1 MNPPA
6 LAPRQNC
13 GLAIASLVL
22 GIAGF
27 VLCLGPIAGIPAVIC
42 GHMAQSKIR
51 KSGGALTGDGIALAG
66 LITGYCSF
74 VMIFFMALLAAIA
87 VPNFIKAREAAQNNV
102 CRSNLRAI
110 EGAKTTWALEHHAK
124 SGDVVP
130 VDSDLF
136 GAAQYIPQKPTCP
149 AGGVYSLNRVDALP
163 ICSIHGDVNGIGS
176 TVHVLP
182 IKSPR
187 P

>member
-6 LAPRQNC
+6 LAPRQQC

-27 VLCLGPIAGIPAVIC
+27 VLCLGPLAGIPAAIC
-42 GHMAQSKIR
+42 GHMAQAKIR
-51 KSGGALTGDGIALAG
+51 KSGGQLTGDGMALAG

-74 VMIFFMALLAAIA
+74 VMIVFLGLLAAIA
-87 VPNFIKAREAAQNNV
+87 VPNFIMARDAAQNNV

-110 EGAKTTWALEHHAK
+110 EGAKATWSIEHRQQPDDA
-124 SGDVVP
+124 VP
-130 VDSDLF
+130 LDSDLF
-136 GAAQYIPQKPTCP
+136 GADSFIPVKPVCP
-149 AGGVYSLNRVDALP
+149 AGGVYSLNRVDTSP
-163 ICSIHGDVNGIGS
+163 TCSIHGDKNGVGS
-176 TVHVLP
+176 TVHVP
-182 IKSPR
+182 PTKSPR

>member
-27 VLCLGPIAGIPAVIC
+27 VLCLGPITGIPAVIC

-51 KSGGALTGDGIALAG
+51 KSGGMLTGDGIALAG

-74 VMIFFMALLAAIA
+74 VMIIFLGLLAAIA
-87 VPNFIKAREAAQNNV
+87 VPNFIKARDASQNAS

-110 EGAKTTWALEHHAK
+110 DGAKATWVLENNKK
-124 SGDVVP
+124 SNDVP

-136 GAAQYIPQKPTCP
+136 GVDKYLPNKPTCP
-149 AGGVYSLNRVDALP
+149 ANGVYTLNKVDASP
-163 ICSIHGDVNGIGS
+163 TCSIHGDVNGVGS
-176 TVHVLP
+176 TVHTP
-182 IKSPR
+182 PTKSPR

>member
-6 LAPRQNC
+6 LAPRQKC

-27 VLCLGPIAGIPAVIC
+27 VLCLGPLAGIPAAIC
-42 GHMAQSKIR
+42 GHMAQAKIR
-51 KSGGALTGDGIALAG
+51 KSGGRLTGDGMALAG

-74 VMIFFMALLAAIA
+74 VMIIFLGLLAAIA
-87 VPNFIKAREAAQNNV
+87 VPNFIKARDAAQNNV

-110 EGAKTTWALEHHAK
+110 EGAKAAWVLESNNK
-124 SGDVVP
+124 PNDVP

-136 GAAQYIPQKPTCP
+136 GPISYIREKPTCP
-149 AGGVYSLNRVDALP
+149 AGGVYSLNRVDTSP
-163 ICSIHGDVNGIGS
+163 TCSIHGDVNGVGS
-176 TVHVLP
+176 KVHTP
-182 IKSPR
+182 PTKSPR